1 VPGDVNSALRAYIAG
16 TLETEPSPYPNINIF
31 FAGKKGRKGER
42 EGKGGREG
50 GREKERKTKQINPY
64 LQETRMK
71 LLAPHCCFWRD
82 LALGLSQ
89 WLST

>member
-1 VPGDVNSALRAYIAG
+1 MPGDVNSALRAYIAG

-50 GREKERKTKQINPY
+50 EKRER
-64 LQETRMK
+64 
-71 LLAPHCCFWRD
+71 
-82 LALGLSQ
+82 
-89 WLST
+89 LST